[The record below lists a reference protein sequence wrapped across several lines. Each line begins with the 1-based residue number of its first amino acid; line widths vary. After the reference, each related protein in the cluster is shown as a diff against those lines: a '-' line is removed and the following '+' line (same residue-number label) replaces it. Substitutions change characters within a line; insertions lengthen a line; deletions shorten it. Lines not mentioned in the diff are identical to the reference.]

1 MKGVMTI
8 FYFGKVIVLDDIPDE
23 KAKDIMVFSTD
34 NYAAYPSFL
43 ARNSANNF
51 VQVPSTV
58 PVIYGKLHFIGSW
71 RKGRIGLLL
80 GHYINQ
86 LIQQQPLIRHLMNH
100 GMALL
105 DTTITTTQC
114 YLN

>member
-58 PVIYGKLHFIGSW
+58 PVIYGNFFFWMYNILKDMLDVYHMVLWFYCVFSN
-71 RKGRIGLLL
+71 
-80 GHYINQ
+80 HDFCFYIFKFTN
-86 LIQQQPLIRHLMNH
+86 
-100 GMALL
+100 
-105 DTTITTTQC
+105 D
-114 YLN
+114 